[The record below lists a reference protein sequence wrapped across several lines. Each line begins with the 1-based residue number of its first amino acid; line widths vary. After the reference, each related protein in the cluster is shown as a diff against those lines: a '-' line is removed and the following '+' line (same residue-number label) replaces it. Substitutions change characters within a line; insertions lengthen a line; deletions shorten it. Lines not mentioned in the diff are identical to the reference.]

1 MPYIDPET
9 VKKIREVDLLTY
21 LQTYEPQELVHVSG
35 NVYCTKT
42 HDSLRISNGKW
53 CWFSHGIGGKS
64 ALDYLIKVRG
74 YSFME
79 AVNLI
84 IRKAAIQPPSFM
96 PEFSKEKPKQL
107 LLPRASPTTDRV
119 ITYLKGRGIDQE
131 LIDYCIRTGRIFESL
146 PYHNAVF
153 VGFDRSGKA
162 RFGCQRGT
170 GSARF
175 HGDLNGS
182 DKHYSFALAANIGKN
197 RAVHLFESAID
208 LLSYATLCKMEG
220 IDWRQ
225 QNLLSLAGIYQA
237 QKKVEESKIPAALER
252 FLEEH
257 SCISN
262 IVLHLDNDAPGKM
275 AAVAI
280 RAVMPREYTVWNRP
294 PPVGKDVNDYLC
306 QRLGLPIRGSKE
318 RER

>member
-64 ALDYLIKVRG
+64 ALDYLIKVKE

-84 IRKAAIQPPSFM
+84 TRKAAATQPPSFM
-96 PEFSKEKPKQL
+96 PEFSKGKSKQL

-119 ITYLKGRGIDQE
+119 IKYLKGRGIDQE

-182 DKHYSFALAANIGKN
+182 DKHYSFALAANIGKS
-197 RAVHLFESAID
+197 RTVHLFESAID

-262 IVLHLDNDAPGKM
+262 IVLYLDNDAPGKM

-280 RAVMPREYTVWNRP
+280 RAVMPREYTVCNRP
-294 PPVGKDVNDYLC
+294 PPVGKDVN
-306 QRLGLPIRGSKE
+306 GLPLPAAGSSHP
-318 RER
+318 RRQGT